1 MFGLAWPLALTNLSQ
16 HAMAMTDA
24 LILGRRSTEA
34 LAAATL
40 GANLYWAVMALP
52 LGAAFAAAAILARL
66 RGAGGRGWVGRMRRG
81 VQAGFAAALLVLAPG
96 AVLLWLAESVLLATG
111 QTPALAAGAGLY
123 LRCMVWAL
131 IPFSGFLM
139 LRGFLAAMARPGPGL
154 VVALV
159 AILLNALL
167 CWALVF
173 PAGLDLAGA
182 GLATLLANAAMLVG
196 LLGLIARDRRLRRFR
211 LLGRWWR
218 LDAALLAET
227 CRLGLPICITLLLEI
242 GVFAAAALAMGMFG
256 AVAVAAHAVAL
267 QLSGLTFMVPLGIAQ
282 AATARV
288 GFLAGAGD
296 AAGAVR
302 AGWLAIGLAGLFMLV
317 MAVVLIAGAPV
328 LAAGFLGAAEPEAV
342 AAQTLAARLLVLAGI
357 YQVADGIQAAAAGA
371 LRGLKDTR
379 LPLLIGVLGYWCLGM
394 PIGVGLAHGID
405 FGPRGLWMGLAA
417 GLAVVAGL
425 LVWRWR
431 GLTRGG
437 LALAPRPGASRD

>member
-1 MFGLAWPLALTNLSQ
+1 
-16 HAMAMTDA
+16 
-24 LILGRRSTEA
+24 
-34 LAAATL
+34 
-40 GANLYWAVMALP
+40 
-52 LGAAFAAAAILARL
+52 
-66 RGAGGRGWVGRMRRG
+66 
-81 VQAGFAAALLVLAPG
+81 
-96 AVLLWLAESVLLATG
+96 VLLATG

-131 IPFSGFLM
+131 IPFSGFLV
-139 LRGFLAAMARPGPGL
+139 LRGFLAAMERPGPGL
-154 VVALV
+154 AVALV

-182 GLATLLANAAMLVG
+182 GLATLLANGAMLVG

-218 LDAALLAET
+218 LDRALLAET

-317 MAVVLIAGAPV
+317 MAVALIAGAPV
-328 LAAGFLGAAEPEAV
+328 LAAWFLGAAEPEAV

-425 LVWRWR
+425 LIWRWW

-437 LALAPRPGASRD
+437 LALASSLGASRE